1 MVEGLPCSGGV
12 PGLLTLYI
20 LGLLWS
26 SKLNSI
32 RYDAMLMRGEA
43 ASIFGGG

>member
-1 MVEGLPCSGGV
+1 MASSGGRARV
-12 PGLLTLYI
+12 ADPLY

-32 RYDAMLMRGEA
+32 RFVSMLMRGEA
-43 ASIFGGG
+43 AFMFGGG